1 MKAYKRALLYIGRKK
16 GRSIMLFGV
25 MWVCVLSML
34 VAGTVRNQTD
44 VIVGQLK
51 EKLSGYFTI
60 MPNRDAENASEFL
73 TDEFC
78 QEIMKEENLS
88 TYNGNDVYYMNVPE
102 LALTPGMFTAQGAEN
117 DAHAARFVSCTDSS
131 YSEQFYM
138 GELELIEGEP
148 IRAEDEGEALVS
160 ETLAKENHLKVGD
173 TFTSQVTEGYQGL
186 NDEAL
191 GEVFS
196 HRVKGIY
203 RVKNPSKDDGIK
215 AECNIP
221 DNYIFID
228 TKTDWKVMTKLRGEN
243 TDWYRYG
250 VNFYIRDSAKFE
262 ETLENVERKITLP
275 SDSYRIEQNNGKY
288 EQSAEPLEKL
298 VRMMGIFITAVLI
311 LGAVILCLILIMWM
325 KDRKREI
332 GVYLEVGIEK
342 KNILIQLLIESALVY
357 LVSFLA
363 AVPCAAGVMSHVK
376 RMLFGKEILET
387 MGMEETI
394 AMGLGQKD
402 ILMVL
407 VAGVILIGLAVL
419 VSYMNVARMNPKDIL
434 SSNE

>member
-16 GRSIMLFGV
+16 GRSTMLFGV
-25 MWVCVLSML
+25 MWVCVLSVL

-44 VIVGQLK
+44 VVVGQLK

-60 MPNRDAENASEFL
+60 MPNRDAENSSEFF

-78 QEIMKEENLS
+78 REVMKEENLS

-102 LALTPGMFTAQGAEN
+102 LTLTPGMFTAQGAEN
-117 DAHAARFVSCTDSS
+117 ESHAARFVSCTDSF

-138 GELELIEGEP
+138 GELELTEGEH
-148 IRAEDEGEALVS
+148 IQAEDAGEALVS
-160 ETLAKENHLKVGD
+160 ETLARENNLKVGD

-186 NDEAL
+186 DDTAL
-191 GEVFS
+191 GESFRY
-196 HRVKGIY
+196 RVKGIY
-203 RVKNPSKDDGIK
+203 RVKNPSEDNSQK

-228 TKTDWKVMTKLRGEN
+228 TQTDWDVMTKLRGEDV
-243 TDWYRYG
+243 DWYRYG

-262 ETLENVERKITLP
+262 ETLEDVESKLTLP
-275 SDSYRIEQNNGKY
+275 SGAYTIEQNNGKY
-288 EQSAEPLEKL
+288 QQSAEPLEKL
-298 VRMMGIFITAVLI
+298 VRMMEVFITAVLI
-311 LGAVILCLILIMWM
+311 LSAVILCLILIMWM

-342 KNILIQLLIESALVY
+342 GNILAQLLIESTLIY
-357 LVSFLA
+357 LIAFLLA
-363 AVPCAAGVMSHVK
+363 MPCATVVMSNVK
-376 RMLFGKEILET
+376 QMLFGQELLET
-387 MGMEETI
+387 AGMKEAF
-394 AMGLGQKD
+394 AMGIGQKD
-402 ILMVL
+402 IFMALAIGAILMG
-407 VAGVILIGLAVL
+407 VAVMA
-419 VSYMNVARMNPKDIL
+419 SYLNVARMNPKDIL

>member
-16 GRSIMLFGV
+16 GRSAMLFGV

-44 VIVGQLK
+44 VVVGQLK

-60 MPNRDAENASEFL
+60 VPNRDAENSSEFL

-78 QEIMKEENLS
+78 REVMKGENLS

-102 LALTPGMFTAQGAEN
+102 LVLTPGMFTSQGAEN
-117 DAHAARFVSCTDSS
+117 EAHAARFVSCTDSF

-138 GELELIEGEP
+138 GELELTEGEH
-148 IRAEDEGEALVS
+148 IQAEDEGEALVS
-160 ETLAKENHLKVGD
+160 ETLAKENHLKIGD
-173 TFTSQVTEGYQGL
+173 TFISRVTEGYQGL
-186 NDEAL
+186 DDDAL
-191 GEVFS
+191 GESFK

-203 RVKNPSKDDGIK
+203 RVKTPSEDNGMK

-228 TKTDWKVMTKLRGEN
+228 TKTDRDVMTKLRGEDV
-243 TDWYRYG
+243 DWYRYG
-250 VNFYIRDSAKFE
+250 VNFYIRDSAQFE
-262 ETLENVERKITLP
+262 ETLEDVERKITLP
-275 SDSYRIEQNNGKY
+275 SEAYRIEQNNGKY
-288 EQSAEPLEKL
+288 QQSAQPLEKL
-298 VRMMGIFITAVLI
+298 IQMMGIFITAVLI

-342 KNILIQLLIESALVY
+342 RNILIQLLLESILIY
-357 LVSFLA
+357 LVSFLV
-363 AVPCAAGVMSHVK
+363 AVPCAAVMMSNVK
-376 RMLFGKEILET
+376 HMLFGKEMLET
-387 MGMEETI
+387 IGMKEAI
-394 AMGLGQKD
+394 AMGLGPKD

-407 VAGVILIGLAVL
+407 VIGTILIGLAVL
-419 VSYMNVARMNPKDIL
+419 VSYMNVVRMNPKDIL